1 VTRAFL
7 SLGSNL
13 GDRRQQLAEAVGSLG
28 SSVVRVSPV
37 YETDPVGGPQ
47 QGAFL
52 NCIVELATDLSPR
65 ELLAVCHRLESAAQR
80 VRMQRWG
87 PRTLDVDIIWIDGVT
102 VDEPDLQ
109 IPHPRWSERTFVLA
123 PLADLAPE
131 LVDPDVLARAQ
142 GRVQQVEP
150 LAGWEEPS
158 A

>member
-1 VTRAFL
+1 MTRAFL

-28 SSVVRVSPV
+28 PSVVRVSPV

-52 NCIVELATDLSPR
+52 NCIVELSTDLSPR